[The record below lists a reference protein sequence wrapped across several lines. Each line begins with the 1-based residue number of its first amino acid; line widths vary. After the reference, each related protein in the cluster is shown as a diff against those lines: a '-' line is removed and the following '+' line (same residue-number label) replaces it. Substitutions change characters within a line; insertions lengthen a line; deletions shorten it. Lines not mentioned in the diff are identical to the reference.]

1 MGKRVENRK
10 RRRKLHP
17 GRTIRLVLV
26 ILALLLGIFMLFR
39 ACAPRDTDGAD
50 NAEQSQSRPDEAP
63 GDEGQSG
70 EDQNGEQQE
79 EVAPPV
85 EVDPYEGYELLTMT
99 EEDLH
104 TGDLIL
110 VSNAVPYTFPAGIEE
125 QLVTV
130 MSEKNLS
137 YMSKDYETAVL
148 PTTVEHLNEMMKGF
162 TDQGG
167 SVTVMVVAGYR
178 TYDFQ
183 QGLFDRSAARNGLEH
198 AKRFVAQPG
207 GSEHHT
213 GYAVDLWSTTTSD
226 YLEGVGEYKWITD
239 NCHEYGFILRYTSE
253 KEEFTQIG
261 PEGWHFRYIGV
272 PHSNLVVENG
282 FCYEEYINYVKQF
295 SFTEEHLFCTVGE
308 TEYEIYYVEGM
319 EVPVPLEGEYT
330 VSGNNLDGFIVTV
343 TK

>member
-1 MGKRVENRK
+1 MGKRVDRS
-10 RRRKLHP
+10 RRRRRLNP
-17 GRTIRLVLV
+17 GKAVRLLVVLAV
-26 ILALLLGIFMLFR
+26 LLVGLVMIGKGCIGRLADKNTANDAADQQGNSSQT
-39 ACAPRDTDGAD
+39 DTTQTGNDA
-50 NAEQSQSRPDEAP
+50 
-63 GDEGQSG
+63 
-70 EDQNGEQQE
+70 QNDQE
-79 EVAPPV
+79 ELPPP
-85 EVDPYEGYELLTMT
+85 EEPDPYEGYDLLTMT
-99 EEDLH
+99 EADMHVGE
-104 TGDLIL
+104 LIL
-110 VSNAVPYTFPAGIEE
+110 VSNAVPYTFPEGITE

-148 PTTVEHLNEMMKGF
+148 PVTVEHLNDMMTGF

-167 SVTVMVVAGYR
+167 SVTVMVVAGHR
-178 TYDFQ
+178 TYDYQ

-213 GYAVDLWSTTTSD
+213 GYAVDLWSTTNND

-239 NCHEYGFILRYTSE
+239 NCHQYGFILRYESD

-272 PHSNLVVENG
+272 PHSNLVVEHD
-282 FCYEEYINYVKQF
+282 FCYEEYVTYLKQYPF
-295 SFTEEHLFCTVGE
+295 EGEHLTYAVND
-308 TEYEIYYVEGM
+308 TEYEIYYAAGL
-319 EVPVPLEGEYT
+319 EVPVPQEGNYT

-343 TK
+343 SK